1 MEINTGSLIREY
13 RKTKGWSQ
21 KRLSQES
28 GVNESSIKQY
38 ELGTRNPKP
47 ETLQKIA
54 EALEIDYASLI
65 SSPQEEVIVKPADD
79 TPVNESF
86 YINDSLVTKIITEQ
100 LDVDAL
106 TRDIEDKLKAD
117 ELTNLVKLLE
127 AAGIFVNVNEE
138 YLKEDILS
146 LVQSSEN
153 GDIFYSANKE
163 QLSSVY
169 QHIVKYIKFLLFE
182 YRK

>member
-1 MEINTGSLIREY
+1 MENNTGSLIREY
-13 RKTKGWSQ
+13 RKMKGWSQ

-54 EALEIDYASLI
+54 EALEIDFASLN
-65 SSPQEEVIVKPADD
+65 SSPKEKVIVKPADD

-86 YINDSLVTKIITEQ
+86 YINDALVTKIITEQ

-106 TRDIEDKLKAD
+106 TKNIEDKLKTD
-117 ELTNLVKLLE
+117 ELTSLVKLLE

-153 GDIFYSANKE
+153 GDIFYSVNKE

-169 QHIVKYIKFLLFE
+169 QHIVKYIEFLLFE